1 MKSPVR
7 IFIADDHH
15 LMLDGLG
22 SLIESIDGFE
32 LMGKFASGR
41 EMIDALGRAT
51 RMPDLC
57 IVDIE
62 MPGMDG
68 VETVRRIREK
78 YAHMKIMALS
88 MHDEQHFVSKMILA
102 GANGY
107 VLKNVRRNVF
117 IDTINRILSGAQF
130 ITEGLLQKSNEP
142 MADELTDRE
151 KMILKHIVMGKSNKE
166 IAGELFISDRTVD
179 THRTNIK
186 RKLKRNTLSQLIQYA
201 REQGIS

>member
-1 MKSPVR
+1 MKNPVR
-7 IFIADDHH
+7 IYIADDHH

-22 SLIESIDGFE
+22 SLIQSIDGFE
-32 LMGKFASGR
+32 LIGKFPSGR
-41 EMIDALGRAT
+41 ELIDALDKAT

-68 VETVRRIREK
+68 IETVRRIREK
-78 YAHMKIMALS
+78 YPYMKIMALS
-88 MHDEQHFVSKMILA
+88 MHDEQHFVSKMIVA

-107 VLKNVRRNVF
+107 VLKNVKRNMF
-117 IDTINRILSGAQF
+117 IDTINRIMTGSQF
-130 ITEGLLQKSNEP
+130 ITEGLLQKSNET
-142 MADELTDRE
+142 MQDELTDRE

-186 RKLKRNTLSQLIQYA
+186 RKLKRNTLAGLIQYA
-201 REQGIS
+201 RETGIS